1 VTKEWRRVAGGK
13 YDGKQ
18 VWITGEAARAVAEA
32 INALYRERD
41 VERKVEVK
49 YDRKCPIFISPSKT

>member
-1 VTKEWRRVAGGK
+1 MTKEWRRAMGGK

-18 VWITGEAARAVAEA
+18 VWVTGEAVRAVAEA
-32 INALYRERD
+32 INAPYREIG

-49 YDRKCPIFISPSKT
+49 YDKTAHPTSLSPM